1 MYSMILLKEDHVNVA
16 VQQLFARLG
25 TLVIRGTWYT
35 AYVCNKVGSN
45 CKRVQELTVLYIH
58 YNLIYMGSRRQAGN

>member
-45 CKRVQELTVLYIH
+45 CKKVYCMFVIIKC
-58 YNLIYMGSRRQAGN
+58 NNGSVDFHNPKAKE